1 MEDGLLGFWGM
12 GACPHVS
19 EAKRYPHDDGRKPR
33 AFFAGALDAPNR
45 PASRHGKQAVQGA
58 ER

>member
-1 MEDGLLGFWGM
+1 MGNGFLRFWGM

-19 EAKRYPHDDGRKPR
+19 EAKRYPNEDGRKPR
-33 AFFAGALDAPNR
+33 AFFAGALDALNR
-45 PASRHGKQAVQGA
+45 PAPRHGKQDVQGA